1 MLNIIII
8 NNNLK
13 LLLIILI
20 ILIILIMDLE
30 NNIKQW
36 VSLDNQ
42 QKKMNEQIKI
52 IRDKK
57 NSITNDII
65 TTFQERNINS
75 PVINISDG
83 KLSLVESQQV
93 NALSLKFLLECFN
106 EYFNNEQESIQLIEF
121 IKNKRTYTTVNNIKR
136 MYNKD

>member
-1 MLNIIII
+1 
-8 NNNLK
+8 
-13 LLLIILI
+13 
-20 ILIILIMDLE
+20 MDLE